1 MAAPDRCDRRTNRQ
15 ECNRVGRLAEV
26 FLRER
31 HFSVALSNQ
40 QIDRYSRQIIVPGIG
55 GAGQERLLASHLVIA
70 GGSTD
75 IEAALA
81 YMTGAGVGRISVAI
95 TDPSPDQAE
104 LIARMSR
111 LNPDV
116 SIASVGE
123 PPRDTTLVIALVG
136 SGVALERIQPFRAR
150 DRTAAVVFARLDTPS
165 KIAVGP
171 SPLPCPLCA
180 GTDLLADFSRRS
192 EEAAAIAMVAAAEA
206 FKLLVAPEA
215 GARRVL
221 IEFNGYE
228 SRPRELRAAA
238 DCPRCGSKIDE
249 TRVRR

>member
-15 ECNRVGRLAEV
+15 KCNRVGRLAEV

-70 GGSTD
+70 GESTD
-75 IEAALA
+75 IEAVLA

-95 TDPSPDQAE
+95 TNPSADGAE
-104 LIARMSR
+104 LIARMR
-111 LNPDV
+111 PLNPDV
-116 SIASVGE
+116 SIATVGE
-123 PPRDTTLVIALVG
+123 PPRDTTLVLALVG
-136 SGVALERIQPFRAR
+136 SAAALERMPAICAQ

-171 SPLPCPLCA
+171 TPLPCPLCA
-180 GTDLLADFSRRS
+180 GTDLLAGFSRRS

-206 FKLLVAPEA
+206 FKLLVAQEA
-215 GARRVL
+215 GDRRIV

-228 SRPRELRAAA
+228 ARPRELRAAA
-238 DCPRCGSKIDE
+238 DCPQCGIDE